1 MLSNTPTSRRFF
13 LRKAAIGGGLLL
25 VPGLA
30 GAAGLFN
37 PAAPRLTILH
47 TNDWHSRIEPFPDDG
62 GRNAN
67 QGGAVRRLR
76 LIEQIRAAEPNVILL
91 DSGDIFQGTPYFNFF
106 SGELEMKLMSQMG
119 YDAATIGNHDFDAGM
134 ENLAT
139 QLKHAKFPLLT
150 ANYDFKETPLEGKTL
165 SHQVF
170 DRGGLKIGVFGLG
183 IELDGLVPDNLYGK
197 TQYQDPIETGN
208 ATAKLLRHQKK
219 CDLVICLS
227 HLGYKYRDD
236 KVDDVKL
243 AAASKDIDV
252 ILGGH
257 THTFLN
263 EPTVVDNQLG
273 DPVIINQVGFGGL
286 RLGRL
291 DITFPGNSKRR
302 CVACNNLRV

>member
-1 MLSNTPTSRRFF
+1 MLSRRIF
-13 LRKAAIGGGLLL
+13 LRKAAVGGGLLL
-25 VPGLA
+25 VPGA
-30 GAAGLFN
+30 GAAASLL
-37 PAAPRLTILH
+37 AAGTPRLTILH
-47 TNDWHSRIEPFPDDG
+47 TNDWHSRIDPFPDDG

-76 LIEQIRAAEPNVILL
+76 LIQQIRAAEPNVILL

-106 SGELEMKLMSQMG
+106 SGELEMKLMTQMG
-119 YDAATIGNHDFDAGM
+119 YDAATIGNHDFDGGM

-139 QLKHAKFPLLT
+139 QLKHADFPMLS
-150 ANYDFKETPLEGKTL
+150 ANYDFSGTPLAGKTL
-165 SHQVF
+165 EHQIF
-170 DRGGLKIGVFGLG
+170 ERGGIRIGVFGLG
-183 IELDGLVPDNLYGK
+183 IELDGLVPESLYGK
-197 TQYQDPIETGN
+197 TTYMDPVEKGN
-208 ATAKLLRHQKK
+208 ATAALLRHQKK

-227 HLGYKYRDD
+227 HLGYKYRED
-236 KVDDVKL
+236 KIDDVKL
-243 AAASKDIDV
+243 AANSKDIDV

-263 EPTVVDNQLG
+263 EPTEVNNLLG

-291 DITFPGNSKRR
+291 DITFPGNSRRR

>member
-1 MLSNTPTSRRFF
+1 MLNRRIF

-30 GAAGLFN
+30 SAGTLLKST
-37 PAAPRLTILH
+37 PRLTILH

-67 QGGAVRRLR
+67 QGGAIRRMR
-76 LIEQIRAAEPNVILL
+76 LIEQIRSAEANVLLL

-119 YDAATIGNHDFDAGM
+119 YDAATIGNHDFDGGM

-139 QLKHAKFPLLT
+139 QMRHASFPMLT
-150 ANYDFKETPLEGKTL
+150 ANYDFKGTPLAGKTAPYKI
-165 SHQVF
+165 F
-170 DRGGLKIGVFGLG
+170 DKGGIKIGVFGLG
-183 IELDGLVPDNLYGK
+183 IELNGLVPDELYGNTK
-197 TQYQDPIETGN
+197 YQDPIERGN
-208 ATAKLLRHQKK
+208 TFARQLRHTEK
-219 CDLVICLS
+219 CDLVVCLS
-227 HLGYKYRDD
+227 HLGYRYRNDD
-236 KVDDVKL
+236 EVDDIDL
-243 AAASKDIDV
+243 ATASSDIDI

-263 EPTVVDNQLG
+263 EPTMVDNAQG
-273 DPVIINQVGFGGL
+273 DPVIVNQVGFGGL

>member
-1 MLSNTPTSRRFF
+1 MLSTTPTSRRFF
-13 LRKAAIGGGLLL
+13 LRNAAIGGGLLL

-30 GAAGLFN
+30 GAAGLLN
-37 PAAPRLTILH
+37 PAEPRLTILH

-119 YDAATIGNHDFDAGM
+119 YDAATIGNHDFDGGM

-139 QLKHAKFPLLT
+139 QMKHASFPMLT
-150 ANYDFKETPLEGKTL
+150 ANYDFKGTPLEGKTL

-170 DRGGLKIGVFGLG
+170 DRGELKIGVFGLG
-183 IELDGLVPDNLYGK
+183 IELDGLVPDNLYGNTK
-197 TQYQDPIETGN
+197 YQDPIEVGN
-208 ATAKLLRHQKK
+208 ATARMLRQQKK

-227 HLGYKYRDD
+227 HLGYKYRED
-236 KVDDVKL
+236 KVDDIKL
-243 AAASKDIDV
+243 AAASKDIDI

-263 EPTVVDNQLG
+263 EPTLVDNELG
-273 DPVIINQVGFGGL
+273 DPVIVNQVGFGGL

>member
-1 MLSNTPTSRRFF
+1 M
-13 LRKAAIGGGLLL
+13 

-30 GAAGLFN
+30 TAAVT
-37 PAAPRLTILH
+37 AATPKLTILH

-67 QGGAVRRLR
+67 RGGVVRRMR
-76 LIEQIRAAEPNVILL
+76 LINEVRSTESQVLLL

-106 SGELEMKLMSQMG
+106 AGELEMKLMTRMG
-119 YDAATIGNHDFDAGM
+119 YDAATIGNHDFDGGM

-139 QLKHAKFPLLT
+139 QMKHADFPMLS
-150 ANYDFKETPLEGKTL
+150 ANYDFKGTPLAGLTEPYKI
-165 SHQVF
+165 F
-170 DRGGLKIGVFGLG
+170 DKGGIKVGVFGVG
-183 IELDGLVPDNLYGK
+183 IELEGLVPDNLYGN
-197 TQYQDPIETGN
+197 TQYLDPIDRAN
-208 ATAKLLRHQKK
+208 NTAKLLREDKK
-219 CDLVICLS
+219 CDLVVCLS
-227 HLGYKYRDD
+227 HLGYRYKNE

-243 AAASKDIDV
+243 AEASSHIDV

-263 EPTVVDNQLG
+263 APLQVDNQEG

-291 DITFPGNSKRR
+291 DITFPGGSKRR
-302 CVACNNLRV
+302 CIACNYLRV